1 MKKKIMALVLA
12 ATMAISA
19 ASVYTVMAEEAT
31 ATETTEAAA
40 EEAPAA
46 EAASDV
52 LTLDWASA
60 SEKIEAA
67 GVEGDFVEFDDAGI
81 KAWVP
86 TGLKAMELDE
96 QHSGKGYLA
105 IYETEDE
112 LGKISFSYNETQ
124 YNTPDSYK
132 EFLEGAGATEVG
144 AAKVNGFD
152 GLHYRFE
159 DSDEGAVVIF
169 VDDSHVFEVSVTP
182 YSDSNFSAVGGM
194 VFTSIQAK

>member
-12 ATMAISA
+12 ATMALSA
-19 ASVYTVMAEEAT
+19 ASVYTVMAEETT
-31 ATETTEAAA
+31 ATEATA

-52 LTLDWASA
+52 LTLDWASV

-67 GVEGDFVEFDDAGI
+67 GVKGDFVEFDEAGI

-86 TGLKAMELDE
+86 TGLKAVELDE
-96 QHSGKGYLA
+96 QHTGKGYVG
-105 IYETEDE
+105 IYETEDG

-124 YNTPDSYK
+124 YNTPESFK
-132 EFLEGAGATEVG
+132 EFLEGAGAKEVG

-152 GLHYRFE
+152 GLHYRLE
-159 DSDEGAVVIF
+159 DGDEGAIVIF

-194 VFTSIQAK
+194 IFTSIQAK

>member
-1 MKKKIMALVLA
+1 MKKKIMALILA

-19 ASVYTVMAEEAT
+19 ASAYTVMAEETIATEAT
-31 ATETTEAAA
+31 AEKT
-40 EEAPAA
+40 PAA

-67 GVEGDFVEFDDAGI
+67 GVKGDFVNFDEAGI

-96 QHSGKGYLA
+96 QHTGKGYVA
-105 IYETEDE
+105 IYETEDG

-124 YNTPDSYK
+124 YNTPESFK
-132 EFLEGAGATEVG
+132 EFLEGAGAKEVG
-144 AAKVNGFD
+144 PAKINGFD
-152 GLHYRFE
+152 GLHYRLE
-159 DSDEGAVVIF
+159 DGDEGAVVIF